1 MIAHAFSGGSLW
13 SSWTFQPVPL
23 ALGAAAV
30 VLFGQAF
37 VRLRR
42 RGRADLAPS
51 SRALLW
57 ALGVALSLLGLVSP
71 LDRIAEERLLAGH
84 MLQHML
90 LADLGPALMLL
101 AIRGPLTFFLLPP
114 PVLRRV
120 AGFRPLRAFLHRL
133 TGPWVVLALY
143 SGTMIAWHVP
153 RLYDY
158 ALTHQ
163 PVHDLEHA
171 LFAFTGILVWLVL
184 VDPARTGRL
193 SGAKRILF
201 GVGVLAAMHAIV
213 DPLLFSGHPL
223 YPYYAR
229 ISDRLWG
236 ISPLVDQRLAAVIMF
251 VEQLATVGTCVAVL
265 LRPYLRRARTAAVPA
280 QG

>member
-1 MIAHAFSGGSLW
+1 MIAHAASGGSLW
-13 SSWTFQPVPL
+13 RSWTLPPVPL
-23 ALGAAAV
+23 ALGAAALL
-30 VLFGQAF
+30 LFGQAF

-42 RGRADLAPS
+42 RGRADLAPW
-51 SRALLW
+51 SRAVLW
-57 ALGVALSLLGLVSP
+57 TLGVALSLVGLVSP
-71 LDRIAEERLLAGH
+71 LERIAEERLLGH
-84 MLQHML
+84 MLQHVL

-120 AGFRPLRAFLHRL
+120 AGIRPLRAFLHRL
-133 TGPWVVLALY
+133 TGPWIVLGLY
-143 SGTMIAWHVP
+143 GGIMLAWHVP

-158 ALTHQ
+158 TLGHQ
-163 PVHDLEHA
+163 AVHDLEHA
-171 LFAFTGILVWLVL
+171 LFAFVGILVWLVL

-193 SGAKRILF
+193 TGAKRILF
-201 GVGVLAAMHAIV
+201 GVGVLVAMHAII

-251 VEQLATVGTCVAVL
+251 VEQLATVGTCIALL
-265 LRPYLRRARTAAVPA
+265 LRPYLRRARAATVPA